1 MRLWL
6 GALMTFLLLSVSAF
20 AAPAPVSS
28 SRSEVQ
34 TSFEF
39 YPLNYQA
46 RFERTETQDY
56 QSRQA
61 LNLAVGGSRGVWGL
75 LFEYSRFNS
84 VSGTDYSSLVRN
96 HEETLLWL
104 RREVTPLR
112 SMFLSF
118 AAGAGFSRETVET
131 RFGDDSVTDQG
142 RAETLGAVSVGTGF
156 EMKKTL
162 RLSLEGRL
170 FYGSS
175 EPNPQP
181 DLVIRTG
188 FRF

>member
-1 MRLWL
+1 MKFAVKTVL
-6 GALMTFLLLSVSAF
+6 FLLVMAF
-20 AAPAPVSS
+20 SS
-28 SRSEVQ
+28 FGFAQPRNAGAEIK
-34 TSFEF
+34 TSIEF

-46 RFERTETQDY
+46 RFERNEAQDY
-56 QSRQA
+56 QPRQA
-61 LNLAVGGSRGVWGL
+61 LNLAVGGSRGPWGL
-75 LFEYSRFNS
+75 LFEYSRFS
-84 VSGTDYSSLVRN
+84 AVSGTEFSSLIRN

-104 RREVTPLR
+104 RREMVPLR
-112 SMFLSF
+112 QVFFSF
-118 AAGAGFSRETVET
+118 AAGAGFARDIVET
-131 RFGDDSVTDQG
+131 RFGEESVTDQG

-175 EPNPQP
+175 DPNPQP
-181 DLVIRTG
+181 DLVVRTG

>member
-1 MRLWL
+1 MRFLPGKVL
-6 GALMTFLLLSVSAF
+6 FLFLMT
-20 AAPAPVSS
+20 VSS
-28 SRSEVQ
+28 FALARPASSVAEVK
-34 TSFEF
+34 TSLEF

-61 LNLAVGGSRGVWGL
+61 LNLAFGGSRGAWGL

-84 VSGTDYSSLVRN
+84 VSGTEFSSLIRN

-104 RREVTPLR
+104 RREMAPFRRIFFSL
-112 SMFLSF
+112 
-118 AAGAGFSRETVET
+118 AAGAGFSRDIVET
-131 RFGDDSVTDQG
+131 RFGDESVTDQG
-142 RAETLGAVSVGTGF
+142 RAETLGAVSAGAGF

-181 DLVIRTG
+181 DLVVRTG